1 MQQYGK
7 IAEIDIT
14 ECKQVCFV
22 ICSVNIQRREDLWIG
37 EEINNEKD
45 QIMKENRC
53 EEKQELISLQLILMK
68 TSGYIGKYT
77 EGN

>member
-1 MQQYGK
+1 MEQYGR
-7 IAEIDIT
+7 IAEIDIS

-22 ICSVNIQRREDLWIG
+22 ICSVNIQRREDLWIWK
-37 EEINNEKD
+37 EINNEKD
-45 QIMKENRC
+45 QMKENRC
-53 EEKQELISLQLILMK
+53 EEKQELISLQLILKK